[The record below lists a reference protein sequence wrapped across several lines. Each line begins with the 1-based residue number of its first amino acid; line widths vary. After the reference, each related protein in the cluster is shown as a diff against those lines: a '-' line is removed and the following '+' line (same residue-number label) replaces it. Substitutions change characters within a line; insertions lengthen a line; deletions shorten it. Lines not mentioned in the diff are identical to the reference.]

1 MGRVKVTLFLVTV
14 ANWIAF
20 GETNTVDEFLVL
32 AADLEARFEVQT
44 VCVAQINTYI
54 ETFEVA
60 KMERLE
66 EFSGELE

>member
-1 MGRVKVTLFLVTV
+1 MKVTLFLVTV
-14 ANWIAF
+14 ANWFVF
-20 GETNTVDEFLVL
+20 GQTNTVNECLVL

-66 EFSGELE
+66 EFSGEIE

>member
-1 MGRVKVTLFLVTV
+1 MKVTLFLVTV
-14 ANWIAF
+14 ANWFVF
-20 GETNTVDEFLVL
+20 GQTNTVNECLVL

-44 VCVAQINTYI
+44 VCVAQINTYV

-66 EFSGELE
+66 EFSGEIE